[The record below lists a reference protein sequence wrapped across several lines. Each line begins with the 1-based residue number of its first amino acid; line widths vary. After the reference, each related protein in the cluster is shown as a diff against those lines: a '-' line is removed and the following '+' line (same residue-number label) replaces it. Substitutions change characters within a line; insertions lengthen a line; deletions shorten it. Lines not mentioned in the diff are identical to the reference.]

1 MARKRKADQEPREAN
16 RRGRRSDDPQFDAD
30 PAERE
35 VTDVVPENGV
45 DIAIDGDDGQA
56 GNLRRENWA
65 ALARRYSLS
74 PSCLIANHRPG
85 DAE

>member
-16 RRGRRSDDPQFDAD
+16 RRGRRSDDLQNDAD

-35 VTDVVPENGV
+35 DAAVVPGNGV
-45 DIAIDGDDGQA
+45 DIAIDGEDGQA

-74 PSCLIANHRPG
+74 PNCLHSQSPSRRC
-85 DAE
+85 